1 MSHEKD
7 WAGAQKWHR
16 TSDSIV
22 PGALRGLSKL
32 IFFLGASKVFLISFA
47 KKDGRNGGM
56 RKKIKD
62 WLHKEICICAKT
74 GLLKNNIIYTDNK
87 TGSRG
92 KGLIA
97 VKHGITHFIDDSLPV
112 LQSIY
117 DHTLAS
123 TEKEPKALFHFPR
136 SGRLHKE
143 IWADEKQN
151 AQLACFKQVYNWTDV
166 LDSMDLAGLE
176 TKEHIPEHI

>member
-1 MSHEKD
+1 MIEPRIPSSKKTSAHSIKRVTNIADPTLSPNRKYSRGEPCKKLRRQYRLKEAVIGIDIGGVLVSHEKD

-47 KKDGRNGGM
+47 EEHRSNGGL

-74 GLLKNNIIYTDNK
+74 GLLKK
-87 TGSRG
+87 Q
-92 KGLIA
+92 
-97 VKHGITHFIDDSLPV
+97 HH
-112 LQSIY
+112 
-117 DHTLAS
+117 
-123 TEKEPKALFHFPR
+123 
-136 SGRLHKE
+136 LHE
-143 IWADEKQN
+143 
-151 AQLACFKQVYNWTDV
+151 
-166 LDSMDLAGLE
+166 
-176 TKEHIPEHI
+176 

>member
-1 MSHEKD
+1 MLKD
-7 WAGAQKWHR
+7 
-16 TSDSIV
+16 
-22 PGALRGLSKL
+22 
-32 IFFLGASKVFLISFA
+32 
-47 KKDGRNGGM
+47 
-56 RKKIKD
+56 
-62 WLHKEICICAKT
+62 
-74 GLLKNNIIYTDNK
+74 NIIFTDHK

-92 KGLIA
+92 KGLIT

-151 AQLACFKQVYNWTDV
+151 AQPACFKQVHNWTDV

-176 TKEHIPEHI
+176 TKAHIPEQNRNRTDVSAILKPVHQLQPEESETDSPHMIDPQNPSIQKTSDHSIEVETNIVDAMLSPNRRAIHY